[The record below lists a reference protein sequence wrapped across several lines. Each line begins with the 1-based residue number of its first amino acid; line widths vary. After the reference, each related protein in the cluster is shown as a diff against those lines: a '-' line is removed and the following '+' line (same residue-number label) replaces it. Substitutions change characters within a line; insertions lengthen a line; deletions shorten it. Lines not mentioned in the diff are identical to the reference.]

1 METSS
6 RVTAAIDQLIDLFNR
21 RSEDLPDGLF
31 DRRTQFVL
39 NGLSFE
45 ERLGRS
51 PSDPLVL
58 MLARGPAGYRFTLKA
73 ILHAVPDA
81 RLQRGDISEEGTD
94 DGSVVRWQCWL
105 SGRLRGTD
113 EPVETVFESAF
124 DIGPAG
130 VVRRASAVLP
140 ETELARIREAR
151 LRR

>member
-1 METSS
+1 METGS

-31 DRRTQFVL
+31 DRRTQFLL
-39 NGLSFE
+39 NGVSFE

-58 MLARGPAGYRFTLKA
+58 MLARGPAGYRFALKA

-81 RLQRGDISEEGTD
+81 RLQRGNIAEAVSH
-94 DGSVVRWQCWL
+94 DGPVVRWQCWL

-113 EPVETVFESAF
+113 EPVETVFDAAF
-124 DIGPAG
+124 EVGPEG
-130 VVRRASAVLP
+130 VVQRASIVLP
-140 ETELARIREAR
+140 EPALARIREAR
-151 LRR
+151 MRS

>member
-6 RVTAAIDQLIDLFNR
+6 RLVTAVDQLVDLFNR

-51 PSDPLVL
+51 QSDPLVL
-58 MLARGPAGYRFTLKA
+58 ILARGPAGYRFALKS

-81 RLQRGDISEEGTD
+81 RLQRGDISQSGLGE
-94 DGSVVRWQCWL
+94 GSVVQWQCWL
-105 SGRLRGTD
+105 SGRLRGTQQ
-113 EPVETVFESAF
+113 PLETVFESTF
-124 DIGPAG
+124 ELEPGG
-130 VVRRASAVLP
+130 VVRRGSIVIAEA
-140 ETELARIREAR
+140 ELERIREAR
-151 LRR
+151 LRP